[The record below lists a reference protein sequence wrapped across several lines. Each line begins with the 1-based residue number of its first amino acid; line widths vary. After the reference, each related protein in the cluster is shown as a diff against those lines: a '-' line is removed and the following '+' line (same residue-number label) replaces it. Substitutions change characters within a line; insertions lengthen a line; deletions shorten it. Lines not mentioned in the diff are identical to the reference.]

1 MKLNPV
7 IKGRVS
13 DELYEKSIAVLN
25 ENPLKFSSGYKN
37 RIIHMIDAVSRGYIS
52 TMEAYDALEAP
63 YFHAFLET
71 RKSAYVHL
79 IR

>member
-13 DELYEKSIAVLN
+13 DELYNKSIGMLN
-25 ENPLKFSSGYKN
+25 QDPLRFSSGYKN
-37 RIIHMIDAVSRGYIS
+37 RIIHMIDSVSRGYTS
-52 TMEAYDALEAP
+52 PREAHEALKAP
-63 YFHAFLET
+63 YFPIWLEV
-71 RKSAYVHL
+71 RKSAYMHN